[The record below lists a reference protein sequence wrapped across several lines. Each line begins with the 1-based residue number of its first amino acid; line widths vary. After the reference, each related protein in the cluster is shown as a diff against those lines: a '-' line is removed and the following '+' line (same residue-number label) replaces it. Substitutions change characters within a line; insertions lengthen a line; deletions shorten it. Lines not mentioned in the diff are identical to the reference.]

1 MIRLKLNARGT
12 LALLAVFFAVAGLSA
27 PIAAQIA
34 PAQAPVATAPA
45 PQPEVA
51 AAPAVPSPQPGA
63 PAISLGDGYVLG
75 IGDVI
80 EVALVGPGDYS
91 ARVQVQND
99 GTVPLPYIGSIE
111 VKEKTVLQVRDAIAR
126 KLLEGG
132 YYKDPVISVVV
143 ATYASRYVVVLG
155 QVGSPG
161 IVPIDRAYRLSE
173 VLARVGGT
181 RETGADIV
189 TLRRP
194 DGQEL
199 NLPIEKVAIG
209 GADADPAVN
218 PGDKIYVGPAPTFY
232 IYGQVRTPGNYK
244 VSPGMTVRMALGQGG
259 GLTDRGSE
267 KKVKLFR
274 GGEEVK
280 IDLMAQIKGGDVL
293 VVGERFF

>member
-1 MIRLKLNARGT
+1 MLNDVFQKLT
-12 LALLAVFFAVAGLSA
+12 LAVSIGGALTLSS
-27 PIAAQIA
+27 PLAAQ
-34 PAQAPVATAPA
+34 AQATPPAAPTSAEASLPVI
-45 PQPEVA
+45 QP
-51 AAPAVPSPQPGA
+51 APAVSSPQPGA

-111 VKEKTVLQVRDAIAR
+111 VKDKTVLQVRDAVAR

-132 YYKDPVISVVV
+132 YYKDPVVSVVV

-155 QVGSPG
+155 QVGTPG

-199 NLPIEKVAIG
+199 NLPIERVAIG
-209 GADADPAVN
+209 GVDSDPPVN

-232 IYGQVRTPGNYK
+232 IYGQVRTAGNYK
-244 VSPGMTVRMALGQGG
+244 VAPGMTVRMALGQGG

-280 IDLMAQIKGGDVL
+280 IDMTTQIKGGDVL